1 MVDQIALG
9 FDALQLGLY
18 KKFIY
23 EGNGGEGR
31 GVVVA
36 TKRRL

>member
-1 MVDQIALG
+1 MVDQTDLG
-9 FDALQLGLY
+9 FDALALGLY

-23 EGNGGEGR
+23 EGNGGVGR
-31 GVVVA
+31 GVVLA